1 MCGVAVG
8 RYRYSVEPAQQGQE
22 VTHSAVCS
30 THNSILNHFSFLPFL
45 LKLSSRVHV
54 TLVATYWK

>member
-8 RYRYSVEPAQQGQE
+8 HYRYSVEPAQQGQE

-30 THNSILNHFSFLPFL
+30 TQLHTQSLQFSEQQGPCHLGCHL
-45 LKLSSRVHV
+45 LEVK
-54 TLVATYWK
+54 